1 MGTLCNYCLNRR
13 YFPIYEAKNLRVCA
27 RFLKLSECEKVLTF
41 GLDFV
46 KHFQLQSYFPEDEN
60 STRQTGRVT
69 CDIHSPDG
77 LDTRIGEWASANF
90 QPCINEL
97 IRGLE

>member
-1 MGTLCNYCLNRR
+1 MGL
-13 YFPIYEAKNLRVCA
+13 YEAESLGVYA

-41 GLDFV
+41 RIDFV
-46 KHFQLQSYFPEDEN
+46 KNFQLQFYFPEDEN

-69 CDIHSPDG
+69 CDFHSPDG

-90 QPCINEL
+90 QPWYM
-97 IRGLE
+97 

>member
-13 YFPIYEAKNLRVCA
+13 YFNIYEAKNLRVCA

-41 GLDFV
+41 RLDFV

-69 CDIHSPDG
+69 YDFHSSNG
-77 LDTRIGEWASANF
+77 LDTRIGEWASATF
-90 QPCINEL
+90 QPWSISE
-97 IRGLE
+97 EFE